1 MDDIDRR
8 SQDYRDK
15 SEILY
20 EMAENQRAAWSSVEK
35 RLDKIG
41 DIHSRNEE
49 HIISLASEVAGLKE
63 RMRLIEEGAGRERMN
78 TVAVRVAIIGAM
90 AALSAAIITAVR

>member
-1 MDDIDRR
+1 MISTGDLKITETSLR
-8 SQDYRDK
+8 SCTKWRK
-15 SEILY
+15 T
-20 EMAENQRAAWSSVEK
+20 QRAAWSSVEK

>member
-1 MDDIDRR
+1 MDDLHGRAR
-8 SQDYRDK
+8 EAQNK

-20 EMAENQRAAWSSVEK
+20 EMAENQRSAWSSVEK
-35 RLDKIG
+35 RLDRIG

-63 RMRLIEEGAGRERMN
+63 RIRLIEEGSGRERMN

-90 AALSAAIITAVR
+90 AALAAAMVTAMR